1 MMVVE
6 RMAGHD
12 IERRWVGGE
21 RWDGGCEGG
30 GGGEE
35 SERGWVWRWEERG
48 GEQMARMDVEEELF
62 KSRLGVGWG

>member
-30 GGGEE
+30 GGGKRASEAGFGDGKREGE
-35 SERGWVWRWEERG
+35 SRWRGWMLRRNYLSL
-48 GEQMARMDVEEELF
+48 D
-62 KSRLGVGWG
+62 